1 MIDYLVLCTV
11 SIIFQ
16 PYNGKIILEH
26 CELCFD
32 YFDDTELYTGH
43 VISEDREERQ
53 EESEDRWKEPPQ
65 LPASISRC
73 IITYFRLL
81 FQTSCYFI
89 FS

>member
-43 VISEDREERQ
+43 VISEDREEKTRVGRQ
-53 EESEDRWKEPPQ
+53 MER
-65 LPASISRC
+65 AAA
-73 IITYFRLL
+73 
-81 FQTSCYFI
+81 TSCVD
-89 FS
+89 

>member
-53 EESEDRWKEPPQ
+53 ESEDRRKEPPQ
-65 LPASISRC
+65 LLVSINRC
-73 IITYFRLL
+73 IITYFKPAAFL
-81 FQTSCYFI
+81 YFHKL
-89 FS
+89 S